1 MKLQSIN
8 IYTCCYSEPDIKN
21 ILRWEKKMGGSTC
34 LMALA
39 PTESMKL
46 ADVQSRMMEWTV
58 HRGSMKTASSR
69 SDSLCRSSSWPFLCS
84 SATLLWDKTSW
95 VTPCSSYWNQ
105 TKRKILH
112 YGNSNKPQGT
122 SGCHFCVF
130 LDPAA
135 ESRGQKS
142 PHSTERYTCESLS
155 WRNNITAFQ
164 CHRGGKTSPIKP
176 PEGSGTPCSCTSAW
190 GTSFPVLPGFTHAP
204 TWHTYSRMLHIY
216 TVNKADCAYTQQATG
231 QRTQTHLGT
240 DLQWSAVA
248 AVGLLLQFPSGFSN
262 SL

>member
-1 MKLQSIN
+1 MKLQSIH

-105 TKRKILH
+105 TKRRILH
-112 YGNSNKPQGT
+112 DGNSNKPQGQVVIFV
-122 SGCHFCVF
+122 CFWIQPQRAEVRKVHIPPIAIHVKAC
-130 LDPAA
+130 LD
-135 ESRGQKS
+135 E
-142 PHSTERYTCESLS
+142 
-155 WRNNITAFQ
+155 II
-164 CHRGGKTSPIKP
+164 SPIKP

-190 GTSFPVLPGFTHAP
+190 GTSFPVLPGFTHAL